1 MSWHYLQGQ
10 AAASWAGSY
19 SDGVP
24 DALSKLIPMP
34 APCCS
39 HGSATGCSSPS
50 RSGMTC
56 ARSMADRGEA
66 RSISS
71 RAVSL
76 AKTSRAPGPASAS
89 PAPDR
94 GSGASLLASLARFDL
109 VTRSWKTVQTSFLE
123 GSTSCSVTW
132 PRWGLMRAG
141 ACWELATPV
150 PRIRGIESGF
160 WPTPGASMGDKG
172 WPIPRVWR
180 SQRSSRA
187 LHERVRAEMASHG
200 TIPRPRRFEWLMGW
214 PIGWTELEPL
224 ETGRFLEWLLSHS
237 RR

>member
-66 RSISS
+66 RS
-71 RAVSL
+71 RYAFVEN
-76 AKTSRAPGPASAS
+76 SA
-89 PAPDR
+89 
-94 GSGASLLASLARFDL
+94 DL
-109 VTRSWKTVQTSFLE
+109 VSRGLDVVLGDLAALGFDA
-123 GSTSCSVTW
+123 
-132 PRWGLMRAG
+132 RWGVLGARDAG
-141 ACWELATPV
+141 APHTRDRVWVLAHPGGEYGRQGMADPEGLALAAIESSAARARARRDGEPWHDPSPPALRVADGMAHRVDRIRAIGNGQV
-150 PRIRGIESGF
+150 PRVVALAFE
-160 WPTPGASMGDKG
+160 TLAGA
-172 WPIPRVWR
+172 
-180 SQRSSRA
+180 
-187 LHERVRAEMASHG
+187 L
-200 TIPRPRRFEWLMGW
+200 
-214 PIGWTELEPL
+214 
-224 ETGRFLEWLLSHS
+224 
-237 RR
+237 